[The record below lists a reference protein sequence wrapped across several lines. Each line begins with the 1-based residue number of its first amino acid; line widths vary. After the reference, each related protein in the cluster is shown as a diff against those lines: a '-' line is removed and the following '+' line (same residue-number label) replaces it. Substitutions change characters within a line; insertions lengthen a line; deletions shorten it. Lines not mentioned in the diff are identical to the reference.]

1 MQTLAK
7 VQVNKMLKQCNF
19 CIRVQ
24 ESFCGFDFLLK
35 KSNHI
40 NLCLDA
46 I

>member
-1 MQTLAK
+1 MQTLAE
-7 VQVNKMLKQCNF
+7 VQVNKMLKQCLLHS
-19 CIRVQ
+19 VQ
-24 ESFCGFDFLLK
+24 ESFCGFDFLCK